1 MQFLL
6 NLIWHIPFCGFMVAL
21 SYALMGLLMCCTI
34 VLIPAGKAYFELAS
48 YFLAPGSRA
57 LVNKE
62 DLARLKG
69 ETYSQGAY
77 TTVLRVLYFPFGCIA
92 ALSAGCLI
100 ITEAISIIG
109 IPCALVWVR
118 TFSSLFNP
126 FNKVCVSKE
135 VAEQIN
141 AMKKG
146 MTPAAQGGDQ
156 STTTSYAQAG
166 GPNAVRNYDMEKLQ
180 EIVANAETY
189 NPELVKKCQV
199 EIDIRTKS
207 PALAAKA
214 ESTPEAEL
222 KRIVADQAT
231 YAPEWIYACEL
242 QLAKIQQIKNEEA
255 AKRREE
261 ARQKAEA
268 EAAQKKA
275 EMEAWWKKN
284 CNYVYAGIATF
295 VALILVLYFT
305 SDGWHHKQGMKAT
318 ADKGKTEKAIKH
330 LSKVNN
336 TKSARYAEAQYN
348 LYLINLNE
356 LKDTAQACKHL
367 RNSVC
372 NENWEDCIGAYTIYS
387 RYKADGAMEPHIVK
401 DPSVAADLYLK
412 SPYFED
418 RICAVECFFNDKKY
432 KEALD
437 VFEECKYKLDT
448 ENQFFAEA
456 QRYAALVYRY
466 GLDSNEPD
474 WRKALD
480 YFRKSFEYYGG
491 TSEECAEY
499 ADLLILSF
507 LDGGI
512 HDIKHA
518 AEYYE
523 KAYFL
528 ASADNVFKQS
538 YKDRHDI
545 AAAVFGAYEADS
557 KIPYYEKTYPKWD
570 YYTFSIGSYH
580 GMTRYS
586 YPNRYAKGWGI
597 FKFDEAKEIR
607 LSKWNDGDATG
618 MTLSVSANGYR
629 LGEGYGPSGHIKK
642 GIINWKGNKEIG
654 TFDKWTMTKGVE
666 YNIHGKVINRK

>member
-21 SYALMGLLMCCTI
+21 AYALMGLLMCCTI

-62 DLARLKG
+62 DVAQLNG

-77 TTVLRVLYFPFGCIA
+77 TTILRVLYFPFGCIA
-92 ALSAGCLI
+92 AFSAGCLI

-109 IPCALVWVR
+109 IPCALVWVG

-135 VAEQIN
+135 VAEQID

-146 MTPAAQGGDQ
+146 ITPATQAGAQAA
-156 STTTSYAQAG
+156 TSAYAQAA
-166 GPNAVRNYDMEKLQ
+166 NTVRNYDMEKLQ

-189 NPELVKKCQV
+189 NPDLVQKCQT
-199 EIDIRTKS
+199 EIEVRTK
-207 PALAAKA
+207 AVGLAAKA
-214 ESTPEAEL
+214 ENTAEEEL
-222 KRIVADQAT
+222 KRIVAEPMT

-242 QLAKIQQIKNEEA
+242 QLAKIQQIKNEEEK
-255 AKRREE
+255 KRREE
-261 ARQKAEA
+261 ARLKAEA

-284 CNYVYAGIATF
+284 CRFVYAGIAAS

-305 SDGWHHKQGMKAT
+305 SNGWHHKQGIKAVSE
-318 ADKGKTEKAIKH
+318 KNNIEKAIKH
-330 LSKVNN
+330 LSKIKNS
-336 TKSARYAEAQYN
+336 KSEVYADAQYN
-348 LYLINLNE
+348 LFLINLNDQR
-356 LKDTAQACKHL
+356 DTAEACKNL
-367 RNSVC
+367 RNAVC
-372 NENWEDCIGAYTIYS
+372 NNNWMESVGAYTYYA
-387 RYKADGAMEPHIVK
+387 RYKADGAMEPYISK
-401 DPSVAADLYLK
+401 DLSAAADLYLE
-412 SPYFED
+412 SPYHED
-418 RICAVECFFNDKKY
+418 KLCAVKCLFNDKKY
-432 KEALD
+432 NKAVE
-437 VFEECKYKLDT
+437 VFEQSKYYVDSD
-448 ENQFFAEA
+448 NQTLAVA

-466 GLDSNEPD
+466 GLHSNEPD
-474 WRKALD
+474 WKTALD
-480 YFRKSFEYYGG
+480 YFKKSFEYHGG
-491 TSEECAEY
+491 AAEDYAEY
-499 ADLLILSF
+499 GDLLVLSY
-507 LDGGI
+507 LNGNI
-512 HDIKHA
+512 YDIKHA

-528 ASADNVFKQS
+528 AAADNVFKQS
-538 YKDRHDI
+538 YKDRHEI
-545 AAAVFGAYEADS
+545 AAAVYGAYEADS

-570 YYTFSIGSYH
+570 SYTFSIGSYH
-580 GMTRYS
+580 GMTRHS

-618 MTLSVSANGYR
+618 MTLSVSVNGYR

-654 TFDKWTMTKGVE
+654 TFDKWTMVKGVE

>member
-48 YFLAPGSRA
+48 YFLAPGSRT

-69 ETYSQGAY
+69 EAYSQGAY

-109 IPCALVWVR
+109 IPCAMVWVG
-118 TFSSLFNP
+118 TFSALFNP

-135 VAEQIN
+135 VAEQID

-146 MTPAAQGGDQ
+146 IAPAAQG
-156 STTTSYAQAG
+156 STQGTTASYAQAG
-166 GPNAVRNYDMEKLQ
+166 APNAVRNYDMEKLQ
-180 EIVANAETY
+180 EIVTNAETY

-222 KRIVADQAT
+222 KRIVADPAT

-242 QLAKIQQIKNEEA
+242 QLAKIKQIKDEEA
-255 AKRREE
+255 QKRREE
-261 ARQKAEA
+261 ARLKAEA
-268 EAAQKKA
+268 EEAKKKA
-275 EMEAWWKKN
+275 EREAWWKKN
-284 CNYVYAGIATF
+284 CNYMYAGIAAF

-318 ADKGKTEKAIKH
+318 ADKGKIEKAIKH
-330 LSKVNN
+330 LSKVDN
-336 TKSARYAEAQYN
+336 TKSPRYAEAQYN

-372 NENWEDCIGAYTIYS
+372 NEKWEDCIAAYTYYT
-387 RYKADGAMEPHIVK
+387 RYKADGSMEPYIVK
-401 DPSVAADLYLK
+401 DPSAAADLYLK
-412 SPYFED
+412 SPYYED
-418 RICAVECFFNDKKY
+418 RICAVECLFNDKKY
-432 KEALD
+432 KDALD
-437 VFEECKYKLDT
+437 VFETYKYQIDT
-448 ENQFFAEA
+448 DNQFFAEA

-474 WRKALD
+474 WKKARD
-480 YFRKSFEYYGG
+480 YFEKSFEHYGG
-491 TSEECAEY
+491 TAEEYAEY

-512 HDIKHA
+512 YNIKHA

-528 ASADNVFKQS
+528 ASADNIFKQS

-557 KIPYYEKTYPKWD
+557 KISYYEKTYPKWSSYD
-570 YYTFSIGSYH
+570 FSIGSYH

-586 YPNRYAKGWGI
+586 YPTTFAKGWGI

-607 LSKWNDGDATG
+607 LSKWDGADATG
-618 MTLSVSANGYR
+618 KTLSVSANGYR
-629 LGEGYGPSGHIKK
+629 LGEGYGPSGHIKE
-642 GIINWKGNKEIG
+642 GIINWKGNKEVG